1 MKRFSLITLFFLT
14 LTLSASAF
22 KDPNYSNLEFTV
34 LDTEAK
40 TVSVKAVNRT
50 NYYTATD
57 TLIIPDTA
65 TDSESGLKYT
75 VTEVAE
81 DGFKAISIA
90 HISLPN
96 TLKHIHYQAF
106 RSISTPFTCPL
117 NEGLNIIGD
126 RAFCQST
133 GLTGDLVIPAT
144 VDSISTHVF
153 FNCYNVNK
161 IIVLNETPCKLQ
173 AAVSFMC
180 ADSKTPITTK
190 LYVPC
195 GTYATYRSTSIW
207 KALAWNSTCETIEDG
222 IVYELLTDS
231 TAMISGLSGT
241 LPTELVFKD
250 SISIFEKNR
259 AITEIKE
266 GAFYRK
272 PGDIEVSKI
281 VLPKHLKIIGKEA
294 LRNITSSFT
303 LTLNDE
309 LEVIGNRAFCQSTGL
324 MGNLIIPASV
334 DSIYEYAF
342 YNCTNLT
349 SIQVNTTIVPYLQS
363 KNAFTDA
370 TNSLPLSDISVLCGL
385 GNTFRNDKIWN
396 QLTIQDECEIIDN
409 GIRYLKISETDLK
422 LLSYV
427 DKADARK
434 DLIIPGSITSESK
447 QTFTVTELAENCFY
461 RNSSITSVTIPNT
474 VKTIGNCAFYQCTE
488 LQSLLLYEGLQVI
501 GDSTFTNCSSLKSV
515 TVPTSVQII
524 GNRTFYQC
532 TGMQSLTLSE
542 GIKVIGNRSFTR
554 CISLDSLIIP
564 STVTYIDDAAF
575 YDCTGLTS
583 LEILAE
589 EPPALFANNVF
600 QNIPVAITIPCGT
613 YSTYQNSSY
622 WVAFKLIDPCNNS
635 FIHESFVYSVIAKS
649 IVETD
654 PDTVCLEGCIGTI
667 EDLDIKRSFVYKEKS
682 YIIKKIKNYAFSN
695 NTGITSLHIPSS
707 VDSVG
712 DYAFQKC
719 SGLVNIKIDNGV
731 AHLGDYSFYNCSSVE
746 SVSMDEGLLSIG
758 NRCFA
763 HCTKITT
770 LTLPS
775 TLQTIDDY
783 AFFNCY
789 SVKQYHFL
797 STTPPTLKGA
807 YVFGVK
813 PEETA
818 KLEKF
823 VIPCGSMDSY
833 KNANYWK
840 DLSSKFVSACKPL
853 TLKKGEELTQEDT
866 IVSSIAYRRT
876 FDMDVWQ
883 TLYLPFEVDSV
894 LVYDEQDAKYYDI
907 NYPFKPGY
915 GGYFYLNKYENTNV
929 EEATITFTTADT
941 LKGNNA
947 YLIQFPTTDDRYFEG
962 KDIVF
967 KSTAGEYTL
976 NKLDYSQPKATTQFE
991 VSGNSSVYNQSVSD
1005 MYIFR
1010 ATHVTGKDGKDSVK
1024 YEFNRQASDTLK
1036 PFEFGLLPYV
1046 VEPSSGISSA
1056 PMRMSLRIGRSSGN
1070 TGGGDITTSVSET
1083 HAPNAITYRTGA
1095 GELALSLNGLPCQLY
1110 SVSGTLLYSSAG
1122 GTEEIT
1128 IPLEKGIYILYSE
1141 GKSQKIVL

>member
-1 MKRFSLITLFFLT
+1 MKRYSLITLFFLT
-14 LTLSASAF
+14 LTLSAFAF
-22 KDPNYSNLEFTV
+22 QDPKYSNLEFTV
-34 LDTEAK
+34 LDAEAK

-81 DGFKAISIA
+81 DGFKAIKIA

-96 TLKHIHYQAF
+96 TLQHIHYQAF
-106 RSISTPFTCPL
+106 RSITTSFTCPL
-117 NEGLNIIGD
+117 NEGLTIIGD

-133 GLTGDLVIPAT
+133 GLQGDLIIPST
-144 VDSISTHVF
+144 VDSISTHAF
-153 FNCYNVNK
+153 YNCYNIDK
-161 IIVLNETPCKLQ
+161 LILSRETPCKL
-173 AAVSFMC
+173 AANYSFLKE
-180 ADSKTPITTK
+180 DGITPITSK

-195 GTYATYRSTSIW
+195 GALNTYRNTSLW
-207 KALAWNSTCETIEDG
+207 SKFAWNSTCETQENG
-222 IVYELLTDS
+222 ILYKLLTDS
-231 TAMISGLSGT
+231 TAIINSFTGT
-241 LPTELVFKD
+241 LPENLIFKD

-266 GAFYRK
+266 EAFKRN
-272 PGDIEVSKI
+272 PGVIKVSKI

-294 LRNITSSFT
+294 LRNITSPFT

-324 MGNLIIPASV
+324 KGNLIIPASV
-334 DSIYEYAF
+334 DSIYEFAF

-363 KNAFTDA
+363 KNAFTNA
-370 TNSLPLSDISVLCGL
+370 TNSLPLSNISVLCGL

-396 QLTIQDECEIIDN
+396 QFTIQDECEIIDN

-447 QTFTVTELAENCFY
+447 QTFTVTELAEKCFY
-461 RNSSITSVTIPNT
+461 MNSSITSVTIPNT
-474 VKTIGNCAFYQCTE
+474 VKTIGNCAFYQCTK

-532 TGMQSLTLSE
+532 TGMQSLTLSD

-554 CISLDSLIIP
+554 CTSLDSLTIP

-583 LEILAE
+583 LEILAV

-635 FIHESFVYSVIAKS
+635 FIHESFVYSVIGNS

-667 EDLDIKRSFVYKEKS
+667 EDLDIKSSFVYKEKS

-712 DYAFQKC
+712 DYAFRGC
-719 SGLVNIKIDNGV
+719 SGLVNIEIDNGV

-775 TLQTIDDY
+775 TLKTIDDY

-807 YVFGVK
+807 YVFGVN

-833 KNANYWK
+833 KNDNYWK
-840 DLSSKFVSACKPL
+840 NLSSKFVSACEPL
-853 TLKKGEELTQEDT
+853 TLEKGQALTQNT
-866 IVSSIAYRRT
+866 IVSSIAYRRK

-907 NYPFKPGY
+907 NYPFKPEY
-915 GGYFYLNKYENTNV
+915 GGYFYLNKYDTTNV
-929 EEATITFTTADT
+929 EEATITFSTDTT
-941 LKGNNA
+941 LKGFTP
-947 YLIQFPTTDDRYFEG
+947 YLIQFPTTDGYFVG

-967 KSTAGEYTL
+967 KSKPGEYTL
-976 NKLDYSQPKATTQFE
+976 KKSDYPRPEATTQFQ
-991 VSGNSSVYNQSVSD
+991 VSGNSSLYNQSVSD

-1010 ATHVTGKDGKDSVK
+1010 TTHVTGKDGKDSIK
-1024 YEFNRQASDTLK
+1024 YEFNQQASATLK

-1083 HAPNAITYRTGA
+1083 HASNAITYRTGA

-1141 GKSQKIVL
+1141 GQSQKIVL